1 MWSMS
6 CLTVSLKQLRLS
18 NWNGEQRDGFIG
30 VNVLDYES
38 TRKGKRISQT
48 VPLKHAHRD
57 KL

>member
-1 MWSMS
+1 MS
-6 CLTVSLKQLRLS
+6 CLTVSLKQLSLS